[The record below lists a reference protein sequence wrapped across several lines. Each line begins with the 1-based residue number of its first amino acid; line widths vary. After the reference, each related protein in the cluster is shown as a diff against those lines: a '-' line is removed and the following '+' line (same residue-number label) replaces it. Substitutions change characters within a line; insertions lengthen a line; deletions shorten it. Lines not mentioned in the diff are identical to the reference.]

1 MGEINAILDNLSGGQ
16 IVLLGLFVGLIIT
29 GGGVV
34 VSQFLDRFKKR
45 K

>member
-1 MGEINAILDNLSGGQ
+1 MGEINATLDNLDGWQ

-34 VSQFLDRFKKR
+34 VSSILNRFKKR